1 MSSLDWP
8 ALPYAE
14 WEPTL
19 DTLHLWTQIVG
30 KTRLALA
37 PRQNHWWSVP
47 LYVTSRGL
55 STSTVPCGGGTTF
68 DAEFDFVRHR
78 LTLRT
83 NGGAEFGMD
92 LYPRSVADF
101 YQEYRAGLRGL
112 GITTRIW
119 PVPVE
124 FDDPTPFPQDRHHA
138 SYDALFVE
146 RFWRILA
153 NSDRLLKA
161 FQCRFQGKTSPVHFF
176 WGSFDLAVTRFS
188 GRRAPERPDA
198 DAITRE
204 AYSHEVISAG
214 FWPGDRRYPRAA
226 YYCYAAPVPPRLDQ
240 EHLSGPGSWNTK
252 LGEFLLNYDDV
263 HDSLHPEDMVEEFLE
278 SAYEA
283 AARKANWDREAL
295 DRSPA
300 VSRSATGPAA

>member
-1 MSSLDWP
+1 M
-8 ALPYAE
+8 
-14 WEPTL
+14 
-19 DTLHLWTQIVG
+19 WTQIVG

-55 STSTVPCGGGTTF
+55 STSAIPSGGGTTF
-68 DAEFDFVRHR
+68 DAEFDFIHHR

-83 NGGAEFGMD
+83 SDGAEARMG

-101 YQEYRAGLRGL
+101 YQEYRAVLRTL
-112 GITTRIW
+112 GIRVRIR

-124 FDDPTPFPQDRHHA
+124 FDDPTPFPADRHHA
-138 SYDALFVE
+138 SYDAPSVE

-188 GRRAPERPDA
+188 GRRAPERPGA

-226 YYCYAAPVPPRLDQ
+226 YYCYAAPVPPGLDQ
-240 EHLSGPGSWNTK
+240 EHLRGPGSWNST
-252 LGEFLLNYDDV
+252 LGESILNYDDV
-263 HDSLHPEDMVEEFLE
+263 HDSLHPEETVEEFLE
-278 SAYEA
+278 SAYDA
-283 AARKANWDREAL
+283 GARRANWDREAL
-295 DRSPA
+295 DRSAA
-300 VSRSATGPAA
+300 VLRTGQSP